1 MYLPLGHHTIYI
13 GVHVPKSYRRRR
25 RHKRKTGHKEKKEK
39 GRYQEVIVPLS
50 ISLRLQ
56 NDLFAY
62 REGEPPIHSTYTLER
77 FLSNHLWAQTTGW
90 SQAEGPLTEPSKGL
104 NPEQTRECRTD
115 WIIQTTL
122 LLIPS
127 TPRPPDFSFL

>member
-1 MYLPLGHHTIYI
+1 MLICRESVELIMVEVTEGFNRATERLFC
-13 GVHVPKSYRRRR
+13 GEG
-25 RHKRKTGHKEKKEK
+25 RKK